1 MLRKIFPRTLL
12 FRSLLI
18 VIAPIILIQIVV
30 GGVFF
35 DSIWYKTNRGLV
47 RSAAN
52 EINTFLALYPEF
64 KQKNKS
70 NELINIYKDK
80 SGIIISIKKET
91 QQLPSTETVK
101 WYSLYDKIVLE
112 EFSEK
117 IKNPYWHNVRFNSSY
132 VQVLVLLNKN
142 EVIEFLVPK
151 SKIRSTSGRIFA
163 LWITVPSLIF
173 LFISIIFLRN
183 QIRPIVLL
191 SQAAERFGKGQFDSD
206 FKVSGALEI
215 RQASYEFERMKR
227 RILKHISQR
236 TAMLSGISH
245 DLKTPLTR
253 LKLQIELL
261 NKNQKLN
268 SLKEEITEMEK
279 MINEYL
285 DFASNQYSQPVEKF
299 NIVQLIQ
306 NLIDKSFKKNIKI
319 KSPKSLIFSGRKNLI
334 RRCIANI
341 INNSQKYAENIS
353 ITCKKIKKTILI
365 NIDDDGPGIADEH
378 KEKVFRPFYRVD
390 KSRSLKD
397 SNVGLGL
404 SIVEDIVNSHG
415 GTVKLL
421 NNPKGKGLIILLISC
436 LMSFAVKIPN

>member
-1 MLRKIFPRTLL
+1 MLEKIFPRTL
-12 FRSLLI
+12 FVRSLIIL
-18 VIAPIILIQIVV
+18 IAPILLMQIVI
-30 GGVFF
+30 GSVFF
-35 DSIWYKTNRGLV
+35 DSVWFKTHKALV
-47 RSAAN
+47 RITAG
-52 EINTFLALYPEF
+52 EINTFLVLYPEF
-64 KQKNKS
+64 EKKNEVNK
-70 NELINIYKDK
+70 LIKTYGEKN
-80 SGIIISIKKET
+80 GIQISFKTEIKK
-91 QQLPSTETVK
+91 LPSQDLTK
-101 WYSLYDKIVLE
+101 WYSLYDQIIKE
-112 EFSEK
+112 EFTK
-117 IKNPYWHNVRFNSSY
+117 KLADPFWHNVRFDSDY
-132 VQVLVLLNKN
+132 VQIFILNN
-142 EVIEFLVPK
+142 NQIIEFLIPK
-151 SKIRSTSGRIFA
+151 SNIRSKSGRIFA
-163 LWITVPSLIF
+163 LWIIIPSLIF
-173 LFISIIFLRN
+173 LLISLIFLRN
-183 QIRPIVLL
+183 QLKPIILL
-191 SQAAERFGKGQFDSD
+191 SRAAEKFGKGQYDSD

-215 RQASYEFERMKR
+215 RQASYEFERMKK

-285 DFASNQYSQPVEKF
+285 DFASNQYSQPIENF

-306 NLIDKSFKKNIKI
+306 NLIDKSFKKNIRI
-319 KSPKSLIFSGRKNLI
+319 KSPKNLLFSGRKNLI
-334 RRCIANI
+334 RRCIANL

-353 ITCKKIKKTILI
+353 ITCKKIKTTIQI

-390 KSRSLKD
+390 KSRTLNE

-421 NNPKGKGLIILLISC
+421 NNPKGKGLRVSL
-436 LMSFAVKIPN
+436 SFPN

>member
-1 MLRKIFPRTLL
+1 MLRKIFPKTLL

-52 EINTFLALYPEF
+52 EVNTFLALYPEY
-64 KQKNKS
+64 KQKNKT
-70 NELINIYKDK
+70 NELIDIYKDK
-80 SGIIISIKKET
+80 SGLIISVKKET

-112 EFSEK
+112 EFTDK
-117 IKNPYWHNVRFNSSY
+117 IKNPYWQNVRFNSSF
-132 VQVLVLLNKN
+132 VQVLVMLNKN

-163 LWITVPSLIF
+163 LWITIPSLIF

-183 QIRPIVLL
+183 QIRPIVHL
-191 SQAAERFGKGQFDSD
+191 SQAVERFGKGQFDSD

-285 DFASNQYSQPVEKF
+285 DFASNQYSQPLEKF
-299 NIVQLIQ
+299 DIIQLIQ
-306 NLIDKSFKKNIKI
+306 NLIGKSFKKNIKI
-319 KSPKSLIFSGRKNLI
+319 KTPKNLIFSGRKNLI

-341 INNSQKYAENIS
+341 INNSQKYSENIS
-353 ITCKKIKKTILI
+353 ITCKKIKKTIKI

-378 KEKVFRPFYRVD
+378 KEMVFRPFYRVD

-421 NNPKGKGLIILLISC
+421 NNPKGKGLRVSL
-436 LMSFAVKIPN
+436 SFPN

>member
-1 MLRKIFPRTLL
+1 MLRKIFPKTLL

-18 VIAPIILIQIVV
+18 VVAPIILIQIVV

-52 EINTFLALYPEF
+52 EINTFLALYPDF
-64 KQKNKS
+64 KQKNKT

-80 SGIIISIKKET
+80 SGLIISIKKET
-91 QQLPSTETVK
+91 QQLPSVETVK

-112 EFSEK
+112 EFTDK
-117 IKNPYWHNVRFNSSY
+117 IKNPYWHNVRFNSSF

-183 QIRPIVLL
+183 QIRPIVHL
-191 SQAAERFGKGQFDSD
+191 SQAVEKFGKGQFDSD
-206 FKVSGALEI
+206 FKVSGAVEI
-215 RQASYEFERMKR
+215 RRASYEFEKMKR

-285 DFASNQYSQPVEKF
+285 DFASNQYSQPAEKF

-306 NLIDKSFKKNIKI
+306 NLIDKNFKKNIKI
-319 KSPKSLIFSGRKNLI
+319 KSPKNLIFSGRKNLI

-353 ITCKKIKKTILI
+353 ITCKKMKNAIQI
-365 NIDDDGPGIADEH
+365 NIDDDGPGIADEY

-397 SNVGLGL
+397 NNVGLGL

-421 NNPKGKGLIILLISC
+421 NNPKGKGLRVSL
-436 LMSFAVKIPN
+436 SFPN

>member
-1 MLRKIFPRTLL
+1 MLRKIFPKTLL

-52 EINTFLALYPEF
+52 EVNTFLALYPEY
-64 KQKNKS
+64 KQKNKT

-80 SGIIISIKKET
+80 SGLIISIKKET

-112 EFSEK
+112 EFTDK
-117 IKNPYWHNVRFNSSY
+117 IKNPYWHNVRFNSSF

-183 QIRPIVLL
+183 QIRPIVNL
-191 SQAAERFGKGQFDSD
+191 SQAAERFGKGQFDTD

-285 DFASNQYSQPVEKF
+285 DFASNQYSQPLEKF
-299 NIVQLIQ
+299 DIIELIQ
-306 NLIDKSFKKNIKI
+306 NLIGKSFKKNIKI
-319 KSPKSLIFSGRKNLI
+319 KSPKNLIFSGRKNLV

-341 INNSQKYAENIS
+341 INNSQKYSENIS
-353 ITCKKIKKTILI
+353 ITCKKIKKTIQI

-397 SNVGLGL
+397 NSVGLGL

-421 NNPKGKGLIILLISC
+421 NNPKGKGLRVSL
-436 LMSFAVKIPN
+436 FFPN

>member
-101 WYSLYDKIVLE
+101 WYSLYDKIVVE

-173 LFISIIFLRN
+173 LFVSIIFLRN

-215 RQASYEFERMKR
+215 RKASYEFERMKR

-319 KSPKSLIFSGRKNLI
+319 KSPKILIFSGRKNLI

-421 NNPKGKGLIILLISC
+421 NNPKGKGLRVSL
-436 LMSFAVKIPN
+436 SFPN

>member
-18 VIAPIILIQIVV
+18 VITPIILIQIVV

-35 DSIWYKTNRGLV
+35 DNIWFKTNRGLV
-47 RSAAN
+47 RSVAG
-52 EINTFLALYPEF
+52 EINTFLVLYPEF
-64 KQKNKS
+64 KEKKKS

-80 SGIIISIKKET
+80 SSLIISIKKET

-112 EFSEK
+112 EFSDK

-206 FKVSGALEI
+206 FKLSGALEI

-268 SLKEEITEMEK
+268 SLKEEINEMEK

-365 NIDDDGPGIADEH
+365 NIDDDGPGISDEH

-421 NNPKGKGLIILLISC
+421 NNPKGKGLRVSL
-436 LMSFAVKIPN
+436 SFPN

>member
-1 MLRKIFPRTLL
+1 M
-12 FRSLLI
+12 SLE
-18 VIAPIILIQIVV
+18 
-30 GGVFF
+30 GFFF

-52 EINTFLALYPEF
+52 EVNTFLALYPEY
-64 KQKNKS
+64 KQKNKT
-70 NELINIYKDK
+70 NELINIYRDK
-80 SGIIISIKKET
+80 SGLIISIKKET

-112 EFSEK
+112 EFTDK
-117 IKNPYWHNVRFNSSY
+117 IKNPYWHNVRFNSSF

-183 QIRPIVLL
+183 QIRPIVHL
-191 SQAAERFGKGQFDSD
+191 SQAAEKFGKGQFDTD

-285 DFASNQYSQPVEKF
+285 DFASNQYSQPLEKF
-299 NIVQLIQ
+299 NIVELIQ
-306 NLIDKSFKKNIKI
+306 NLIGKSFKKNIKI
-319 KSPKSLIFSGRKNLI
+319 KSPKNLIFSGRKNLI

-341 INNSQKYAENIS
+341 INNSQKYSENVS
-353 ITCKKIKKTILI
+353 ITCKKVKKTIQI

-397 SNVGLGL
+397 SSVGLGL

-421 NNPKGKGLIILLISC
+421 NSPKGKGLRVSL
-436 LMSFAVKIPN
+436 SFPN

>member
-1 MLRKIFPRTLL
+1 MLRKIFPKTLL

-52 EINTFLALYPEF
+52 EVNTFLALYPEY
-64 KQKNKS
+64 KQKNKT

-80 SGIIISIKKET
+80 SGLIISIKKET

-112 EFSEK
+112 EFTDK
-117 IKNPYWHNVRFNSSY
+117 IKNPYWHNVRFNSSF

-183 QIRPIVLL
+183 QIRPIVHL

-285 DFASNQYSQPVEKF
+285 DFASNQYSQPLEKF
-299 NIVQLIQ
+299 DIIELIQ
-306 NLIDKSFKKNIKI
+306 NLIGKSFKKNIKI
-319 KSPKSLIFSGRKNLI
+319 KSPINLIFSGRKNLI

-341 INNSQKYAENIS
+341 INNSQKYSENIL
-353 ITCKKIKKTILI
+353 ITCKKIKKTIQI

-397 SNVGLGL
+397 NSVGLGL

-421 NNPKGKGLIILLISC
+421 NNPKGKGLRVSL
-436 LMSFAVKIPN
+436 SFPN

>member
-1 MLRKIFPRTLL
+1 MLRKIFPKTLL

-52 EINTFLALYPEF
+52 EVNTFLALYPEY
-64 KQKNKS
+64 KQKNKT

-80 SGIIISIKKET
+80 SGLIISIKKET

-112 EFSEK
+112 EFTDK
-117 IKNPYWHNVRFNSSY
+117 IKNPYWHNVRFNSSF

-183 QIRPIVLL
+183 QIRPIVHL

-285 DFASNQYSQPVEKF
+285 DFASNQYSQPLEKF
-299 NIVQLIQ
+299 DIIQLIQ
-306 NLIDKSFKKNIKI
+306 NLIGKSFKKNIKI
-319 KSPKSLIFSGRKNLI
+319 KSPKNLIFSGRKNLI

-341 INNSQKYAENIS
+341 INNSQKYSENIL
-353 ITCKKIKKTILI
+353 ITCKKIKKTIQI

-397 SNVGLGL
+397 NSVGLGL

-421 NNPKGKGLIILLISC
+421 NNPKSKGLRVSL
-436 LMSFAVKIPN
+436 SFPN

>member
-18 VIAPIILIQIVV
+18 VIAPIILIQIVI

-64 KQKNKS
+64 KQKNKT
-70 NELINIYKDK
+70 NELINIYEDK
-80 SGIIISIKKET
+80 SGLIISIKKET

-112 EFSEK
+112 EFSDK
-117 IKNPYWHNVRFNSSY
+117 IKNPYWHNVRFDSSF
-132 VQVLVLLNKN
+132 VQVLVLQNKN
-142 EVIEFLVPK
+142 EVIQFLVPK

-299 NIVQLIQ
+299 NIIQLIQ

-319 KSPKSLIFSGRKNLI
+319 KSPKNLIFSGRKNLI

-341 INNSQKYAENIS
+341 INNSQKYSENIL
-353 ITCKKIKKTILI
+353 ITCKKIKKTIQI
-365 NIDDDGPGIADEH
+365 TIDDDGPGIADEH

-390 KSRSLKD
+390 KSSSLKD

-421 NNPKGKGLIILLISC
+421 NNPKNKGLRVSL
-436 LMSFAVKIPN
+436 SFPN

>member
-1 MLRKIFPRTLL
+1 MLKKIFPRTLL

-64 KQKNKS
+64 KQKNKA

-91 QQLPSTETVK
+91 QELPSTETVR

-112 EFSEK
+112 EFTDK
-117 IKNPYWHNVRFNSSY
+117 IKNPYWHNVRFNSSF

-142 EVIEFLVPK
+142 EVVEFLVPK

-173 LFISIIFLRN
+173 LFVSIIFLRN

-215 RQASYEFERMKR
+215 RKASYEFERMKR

-268 SLKEEITEMEK
+268 SLKEEINEMEK

-319 KSPKSLIFSGRKNLI
+319 KSPKNLIFSGRKNLI

-341 INNSQKYAENIS
+341 INNSQKYSENIL
-353 ITCKKIKKTILI
+353 ITCKKMKKIIKID
-365 NIDDDGPGIADEH
+365 IDDDGPGIADEH

-415 GTVKLL
+415 GNVKLL
-421 NNPKGKGLIILLISC
+421 NNPKGKGLRVSL
-436 LMSFAVKIPN
+436 SFPN

>member
-70 NELINIYKDK
+70 NELVNIYKDK

-299 NIVQLIQ
+299 NIIQLIQ

-365 NIDDDGPGIADEH
+365 NIDDDGPGISDEH

-421 NNPKGKGLIILLISC
+421 NNPKGKGLRVSL
-436 LMSFAVKIPN
+436 SFPN

>member
-1 MLRKIFPRTLL
+1 MLRKIFPKTLL

-18 VIAPIILIQIVV
+18 VVAPIILIQIVV

-52 EINTFLALYPEF
+52 EINTFLALYPDF
-64 KQKNKS
+64 KQKNKT

-80 SGIIISIKKET
+80 SGLIISIKKET
-91 QQLPSTETVK
+91 QQLPSVETVK

-112 EFSEK
+112 EFTDK
-117 IKNPYWHNVRFNSSY
+117 IKNPYWHNVRFNSSF

-173 LFISIIFLRN
+173 LFVSIIFLRN
-183 QIRPIVLL
+183 QIRPIVHL
-191 SQAAERFGKGQFDSD
+191 SQAVEKFGKGQFDSD
-206 FKVSGALEI
+206 FKVSGAVEI
-215 RQASYEFERMKR
+215 RRASYEFEKMKR

-285 DFASNQYSQPVEKF
+285 DFASNQYSQPAEKF

-306 NLIDKSFKKNIKI
+306 NLIDKNFKKNIKI
-319 KSPKSLIFSGRKNLI
+319 KSPKNLIFSGRKNLI

-353 ITCKKIKKTILI
+353 ITCKKMKNAIQI
-365 NIDDDGPGIADEH
+365 NIDDDGPGIADEY

-397 SNVGLGL
+397 NNVGLGL

-421 NNPKGKGLIILLISC
+421 NNPKGKGLRVSL
-436 LMSFAVKIPN
+436 SFPN

>member
-101 WYSLYDKIVLE
+101 WYSLYDKIVVE

-421 NNPKGKGLIILLISC
+421 NNPKGKGLRVSL
-436 LMSFAVKIPN
+436 SFPN

>member
-1 MLRKIFPRTLL
+1 MLRKIFPKTLL

-52 EINTFLALYPEF
+52 EVNTFLALYPEY
-64 KQKNKS
+64 KQKNKA

-80 SGIIISIKKET
+80 SGLIISIKKET

-112 EFSEK
+112 EFTDK
-117 IKNPYWHNVRFNSSY
+117 IKNPYWHNVRFNSSF

-183 QIRPIVLL
+183 QIRPIVHL
-191 SQAAERFGKGQFDSD
+191 SQAAERFGKGQFDTD

-285 DFASNQYSQPVEKF
+285 DFASNQYSQPLEKF
-299 NIVQLIQ
+299 DIIELIQ
-306 NLIDKSFKKNIKI
+306 NLIGKSFKKNIKI
-319 KSPKSLIFSGRKNLI
+319 KSPKNLIFSGRKNLV

-341 INNSQKYAENIS
+341 INNSQKYSENIS
-353 ITCKKIKKTILI
+353 ITCKKIKKTIQI

-397 SNVGLGL
+397 NSVGLGL

-421 NNPKGKGLIILLISC
+421 NNPKGKGLRVSL
-436 LMSFAVKIPN
+436 FFPN

>member
-1 MLRKIFPRTLL
+1 MLRKIFPKTLL

-52 EINTFLALYPEF
+52 EVNTFLALYPEY
-64 KQKNKS
+64 KQKNKT

-80 SGIIISIKKET
+80 SGLIISIKKET

-112 EFSEK
+112 EFTDK
-117 IKNPYWHNVRFNSSY
+117 IKNPYWHNVRFNSSF

-183 QIRPIVLL
+183 QIRPIVNL
-191 SQAAERFGKGQFDSD
+191 SQAAERFGKGQFDTD

-285 DFASNQYSQPVEKF
+285 DFASNQYSQPLEKF
-299 NIVQLIQ
+299 DIIELIQ
-306 NLIDKSFKKNIKI
+306 NLIGKSFKKNIKI
-319 KSPKSLIFSGRKNLI
+319 KSPKNLIFSGRKNLV

-341 INNSQKYAENIS
+341 INNSQKYSENIS
-353 ITCKKIKKTILI
+353 ITCKKIKKTIQI

-390 KSRSLKD
+390 KSKSLKD

-421 NNPKGKGLIILLISC
+421 NNPKGKGLRVSL
-436 LMSFAVKIPN
+436 SFPN

>member
-1 MLRKIFPRTLL
+1 MLRKIFPKTLL

-18 VIAPIILIQIVV
+18 VITPIILIQIVV

-52 EINTFLALYPEF
+52 EINTFLALYPEY
-64 KQKNKS
+64 KQKNKT
-70 NELINIYKDK
+70 NELIDIYKDK
-80 SGIIISIKKET
+80 SGLIISIKKET
-91 QQLPSTETVK
+91 QELPSTETVK

-112 EFSEK
+112 EFTDK
-117 IKNPYWHNVRFNSSY
+117 IKNPYWHNVRFNSSF

-191 SQAAERFGKGQFDSD
+191 SQAAERFGKGQFDTD

-253 LKLQIELL
+253 LKLQIEIL

-285 DFASNQYSQPVEKF
+285 DFASNQYSQPMEKF
-299 NIVQLIQ
+299 NIIELIQ
-306 NLIDKSFKKNIKI
+306 NLIGKSFKKNIKI
-319 KSPKSLIFSGRKNLI
+319 KSPKNLIFSGRKNLI

-341 INNSQKYAENIS
+341 INNSEKYSENIS
-353 ITCKKIKKTILI
+353 ITCKQIKKTIQI

-397 SNVGLGL
+397 SSVGLGL

-421 NNPKGKGLIILLISC
+421 NSPKGKGLRVSL
-436 LMSFAVKIPN
+436 SFPN

>member
-18 VIAPIILIQIVV
+18 VIAPIILIQIVI

-47 RSAAN
+47 RSVAN

-64 KQKNKS
+64 KQKNKT

-80 SGIIISIKKET
+80 SGLIISIKKET

-112 EFSEK
+112 EFSDK
-117 IKNPYWHNVRFNSSY
+117 IKNPYWHNVRFDSSF
-132 VQVLVLLNKN
+132 VQVLVLQNKN
-142 EVIEFLVPK
+142 EVIQFLVPK

-299 NIVQLIQ
+299 NIIQLIQ

-319 KSPKSLIFSGRKNLI
+319 KSPKNLIFSGRKNLI

-341 INNSQKYAENIS
+341 INNSQKYSENIL
-353 ITCKKIKKTILI
+353 ITCKKIKKTIQI
-365 NIDDDGPGIADEH
+365 TIDDDGPGIADEH

-390 KSRSLKD
+390 KSSSLKD

-415 GTVKLL
+415 GTVKLF
-421 NNPKGKGLIILLISC
+421 NNPKNKGLRVSL
-436 LMSFAVKIPN
+436 SFPN

>member
-70 NELINIYKDK
+70 NELVNIYKDK

-365 NIDDDGPGIADEH
+365 NIDDDGPGISDEH

-421 NNPKGKGLIILLISC
+421 NNPKGKGLRVSL
-436 LMSFAVKIPN
+436 SFPN

>member
-52 EINTFLALYPEF
+52 EINTFLALYPDF
-64 KQKNKS
+64 KQKNKT

-80 SGIIISIKKET
+80 SGLIISIKKET
-91 QQLPSTETVK
+91 QQLPSVETVK

-112 EFSEK
+112 EFTDK
-117 IKNPYWHNVRFNSSY
+117 IKNPYWHNVRFNSSF

-183 QIRPIVLL
+183 QIRPIVHL
-191 SQAAERFGKGQFDSD
+191 SQAVEKFGKGQFDSD

-215 RQASYEFERMKR
+215 RQASYEFEKMKR

-285 DFASNQYSQPVEKF
+285 DFASNQYSQPAEKF

-306 NLIDKSFKKNIKI
+306 NLIDKNFKKNIKI
-319 KSPKSLIFSGRKNLI
+319 KSPKNLIFSGRKNLI

-353 ITCKKIKKTILI
+353 ITCKKMKNAIQI

-397 SNVGLGL
+397 NNVGLGL

-421 NNPKGKGLIILLISC
+421 NNPKGKGLRVSL
-436 LMSFAVKIPN
+436 SFPN

>member
-1 MLRKIFPRTLL
+1 MQ
-12 FRSLLI
+12 I
-18 VIAPIILIQIVV
+18 VI
-30 GGVFF
+30 GSVFF
-35 DSIWYKTNRGLV
+35 DSVWFKTHKALV
-47 RSAAN
+47 RITAG
-52 EINTFLALYPEF
+52 EINTFLVLYPEF
-64 KQKNKS
+64 EKKNQIDK
-70 NELINIYKDK
+70 LIKTYVEKN
-80 SGIIISIKKET
+80 GIQISFKKEIKK
-91 QQLPSTETVK
+91 LPSQDISK
-101 WYSLYDKIVLE
+101 WYSLYDQIIKE
-112 EFSEK
+112 EFTK
-117 IKNPYWHNVRFNSSY
+117 KLIDPFWHNVRFDSDY
-132 VQVLVLLNKN
+132 VQVFILSNN
-142 EVIEFLVPK
+142 QVIEFLIPK
-151 SKIRSTSGRIFA
+151 SNIRSKSGRVFA
-163 LWITVPSLIF
+163 LWIIIPSLIF
-173 LFISIIFLRN
+173 LLISLMFLRN
-183 QIRPIVLL
+183 QLKPIISL
-191 SQAAERFGKGQFDSD
+191 SRAAEKFGKGQYDSD

-215 RQASYEFERMKR
+215 RQASYEFERMKK

-261 NKNQKLN
+261 NKNKKLD
-268 SLKEEITEMEK
+268 SLKEEIIEMEK

-306 NLIDKSFKKNIKI
+306 SLIDKSFKKNIKV
-319 KSPKSLIFSGRKNLI
+319 KTTKNLIFSGRKNLI

-341 INNSQKYAENIS
+341 INNSQKYSDNIL
-353 ITCKKIKKTILI
+353 ITCKKIKKNILI

-390 KSRSLKD
+390 KTRSLKD

-421 NNPKGKGLIILLISC
+421 NNPKGKGLRVSL
-436 LMSFAVKIPN
+436 SFPN

>member
-52 EINTFLALYPEF
+52 EINTFLALYPDF
-64 KQKNKS
+64 KQKNKT

-80 SGIIISIKKET
+80 SGLIISIKKET
-91 QQLPSTETVK
+91 QQLPSVETVK

-112 EFSEK
+112 EFTDK
-117 IKNPYWHNVRFNSSY
+117 IKNPYWHNVRFNSSF

-173 LFISIIFLRN
+173 LFVSIIFLRN
-183 QIRPIVLL
+183 QIRPIVHL
-191 SQAAERFGKGQFDSD
+191 SQAVEKFGKGQFDSD
-206 FKVSGALEI
+206 FKVSGAVEI
-215 RQASYEFERMKR
+215 RRASYEFEKMKR

-285 DFASNQYSQPVEKF
+285 DFASNQYSEPAEKF

-306 NLIDKSFKKNIKI
+306 NLIDKNFKKNIKI
-319 KSPKSLIFSGRKNLI
+319 KSPKNLIFSGRKNLI

-353 ITCKKIKKTILI
+353 ITCKKMKKAVQI
-365 NIDDDGPGIADEH
+365 NIDDDGPGIADEN

-390 KSRSLKD
+390 KSKSLKD
-397 SNVGLGL
+397 NNVGLGL

-421 NNPKGKGLIILLISC
+421 NNPKGKGLRVSL
-436 LMSFAVKIPN
+436 SFPN

>member
-101 WYSLYDKIVLE
+101 WYSLYDKIVIE
-112 EFSEK
+112 EFSDK
-117 IKNPYWHNVRFNSSY
+117 IKNPYWHNVRFNSSF

-142 EVIEFLVPK
+142 EVIEFLIPK

-183 QIRPIVLL
+183 QIKPIIHL
-191 SQAAERFGKGQFDSD
+191 SQAAEKFGKGQFDSD

-215 RQASYEFERMKR
+215 RQASYEFEKMKR

-268 SLKEEITEMEK
+268 SLKEEIIEMEK

-285 DFASNQYSQPVEKF
+285 DFASNQYSQPIEKF
-299 NIVQLIQ
+299 NIIQLIQ

-319 KSPKSLIFSGRKNLI
+319 KSPKNLIFSGRKNLI

-341 INNSQKYAENIS
+341 INNSQKYGENIL
-353 ITCKKIKKTILI
+353 ITCKKIKKNIQI

-378 KEKVFRPFYRVD
+378 KEKVFRPFYRID

-421 NNPKGKGLIILLISC
+421 NNPKGKGLRVSL
-436 LMSFAVKIPN
+436 SFPN

>member
-18 VIAPIILIQIVV
+18 VITPIILIQIVV

-35 DSIWYKTNRGLV
+35 DNIWFKTNRGLV
-47 RSAAN
+47 RSVAA
-52 EINTFLALYPEF
+52 EINTFLVLYPDF
-64 KQKNKS
+64 KEKKKS

-80 SGIIISIKKET
+80 SGLIISIKKEI

-112 EFSEK
+112 EFSDK
-117 IKNPYWHNVRFNSSY
+117 IKNPYWHNVRFNSSF

-319 KSPKSLIFSGRKNLI
+319 KTPKNLIFSGRKNLI

-341 INNSQKYAENIS
+341 INNSQKYSDNIL
-353 ITCKKIKKTILI
+353 ITCKKIKKNILI

-421 NNPKGKGLIILLISC
+421 NNPKGKGLRVSL
-436 LMSFAVKIPN
+436 SFPN

>member
-18 VIAPIILIQIVV
+18 VITPIILIQIVV

-35 DSIWYKTNRGLV
+35 DNIWFKTNRGLV
-47 RSAAN
+47 RSVAA
-52 EINTFLALYPEF
+52 EINTFLVLYPDF
-64 KQKNKS
+64 KEKKKS

-80 SGIIISIKKET
+80 SGLIISIKKEI

-112 EFSEK
+112 EFSDK
-117 IKNPYWHNVRFNSSY
+117 IKNPYWHNVRFNSSFA
-132 VQVLVLLNKN
+132 QVLVLLNKN

-261 NKNQKLN
+261 NKNQKLD
-268 SLKEEITEMEK
+268 SLKEEIIEMEK

-299 NIVQLIQ
+299 SIVQLIQ
-306 NLIDKSFKKNIKI
+306 NLIDKSFKKNIKV
-319 KSPKSLIFSGRKNLI
+319 KTPKNLIFSGRKNLI

-341 INNSQKYAENIS
+341 INNSQKYSDNIL
-353 ITCKKIKKTILI
+353 ITCKKIKKNILI

-421 NNPKGKGLIILLISC
+421 NNPKGKGLRVSL
-436 LMSFAVKIPN
+436 SFPN

>member
-70 NELINIYKDK
+70 NELVNIYKDK

-215 RQASYEFERMKR
+215 RQASYEFEKMKR

-268 SLKEEITEMEK
+268 SLKEEIIEMEK

-306 NLIDKSFKKNIKI
+306 NLINKSFKKNIKM
-319 KSPKSLIFSGRKNLI
+319 KSPKNLIFSGRKNLI

-353 ITCKKIKKTILI
+353 ISCKKIKKTILI

-421 NNPKGKGLIILLISC
+421 NNPKGKGLRVSL
-436 LMSFAVKIPN
+436 SFPN

>member
-80 SGIIISIKKET
+80 SGITISIKKET

-101 WYSLYDKIVLE
+101 WYSLYDKIVVE

-268 SLKEEITEMEK
+268 SLKEEINEMEK

-319 KSPKSLIFSGRKNLI
+319 KSPKILIFSGRKNLI

-421 NNPKGKGLIILLISC
+421 NNPKGKGLRVSL
-436 LMSFAVKIPN
+436 SFPN

>member
-1 MLRKIFPRTLL
+1 MLKKIFPRTLL

-64 KQKNKS
+64 KQKNKA

-91 QQLPSTETVK
+91 QELPSTETVR

-112 EFSEK
+112 EFTDK
-117 IKNPYWHNVRFNSSY
+117 IKNPYWHNVRFNSSF

-173 LFISIIFLRN
+173 LFVSIIFLRN

-215 RQASYEFERMKR
+215 RKASYEFERMKR

-268 SLKEEITEMEK
+268 SLKEEINEMEK

-319 KSPKSLIFSGRKNLI
+319 KSPKNLIFSGRKNLI

-341 INNSQKYAENIS
+341 INNSQKYSENIL
-353 ITCKKIKKTILI
+353 ITCKKMKKIIKID
-365 NIDDDGPGIADEH
+365 IDDDGPGIADEH

-415 GTVKLL
+415 GNVKLI
-421 NNPKGKGLIILLISC
+421 NNPKGKGLRVSL
-436 LMSFAVKIPN
+436 SFPN

>member
-1 MLRKIFPRTLL
+1 MLKKIFPRTLL

-64 KQKNKS
+64 KQKNKA

-112 EFSEK
+112 EFTDK
-117 IKNPYWHNVRFNSSY
+117 IKNPYWHNVRFNSSF

-173 LFISIIFLRN
+173 LFVSIIFLRN

-215 RQASYEFERMKR
+215 RKASYEFERMKR

-319 KSPKSLIFSGRKNLI
+319 KSPKNLIFSGRKNLI

-341 INNSQKYAENIS
+341 INNSQKYSENIV
-353 ITCKKIKKTILI
+353 ITCKKMKKIIKID
-365 NIDDDGPGIADEH
+365 IDDDGPGIADEH

-415 GTVKLL
+415 GNVKLL
-421 NNPKGKGLIILLISC
+421 NNPKGKGLRVSL
-436 LMSFAVKIPN
+436 SFPN

>member
-52 EINTFLALYPEF
+52 EINTFLALYPDF
-64 KQKNKS
+64 KQKNKT

-80 SGIIISIKKET
+80 SGLIISIKKET
-91 QQLPSTETVK
+91 QQLPSVETVK

-112 EFSEK
+112 EFTDK
-117 IKNPYWHNVRFNSSY
+117 IKNPYWHNVRFNSSF

-319 KSPKSLIFSGRKNLI
+319 KTPKNLIFSGRKNLI

-341 INNSQKYAENIS
+341 INNSQKYSDNIL
-353 ITCKKIKKTILI
+353 ITCKKIKKNILI

-421 NNPKGKGLIILLISC
+421 NNPKGKGLRVSL
-436 LMSFAVKIPN
+436 SFPN

>member
-1 MLRKIFPRTLL
+1 MLRKIFPKTLL

-52 EINTFLALYPEF
+52 EVNTFLALYPEY
-64 KQKNKS
+64 KQKNKT

-80 SGIIISIKKET
+80 SGLIISIKKET
-91 QQLPSTETVK
+91 QRLPSTETVK
-101 WYSLYDKIVLE
+101 WYGLYDKIVLE
-112 EFSEK
+112 EFTDK
-117 IKNPYWHNVRFNSSY
+117 IKNPYWHNVRFNSSF

-183 QIRPIVLL
+183 QIRPIVHL

-285 DFASNQYSQPVEKF
+285 DFASNQYSQPLEKF
-299 NIVQLIQ
+299 DIIELIQ
-306 NLIDKSFKKNIKI
+306 NLIGKSFKKNIKI
-319 KSPKSLIFSGRKNLI
+319 KSPKNLIFSGRKNLI

-341 INNSQKYAENIS
+341 INNSQKYSENIL
-353 ITCKKIKKTILI
+353 ITCKKIKKTIQI

-397 SNVGLGL
+397 NSVGLGL

-421 NNPKGKGLIILLISC
+421 NNPKSKGLRVSL
-436 LMSFAVKIPN
+436 SFPN

>member
-70 NELINIYKDK
+70 NELVNIYKDK

-91 QQLPSTETVK
+91 QQLPSAETVK

-341 INNSQKYAENIS
+341 INNSQKYAENIL

-421 NNPKGKGLIILLISC
+421 NNPKGKGLRVSL
-436 LMSFAVKIPN
+436 SFPN

>member
-1 MLRKIFPRTLL
+1 MLRKIFPKTLL

-52 EINTFLALYPEF
+52 EVNTFLALYPEY
-64 KQKNKS
+64 KQKNKT

-80 SGIIISIKKET
+80 SGLIISIKKET

-112 EFSEK
+112 EFTDK
-117 IKNPYWHNVRFNSSY
+117 IKNPYWHNVRFNSSF
-132 VQVLVLLNKN
+132 VQVLVLLNKY

-183 QIRPIVLL
+183 QIRPIVHL

-285 DFASNQYSQPVEKF
+285 DFASNQYSQPLEKF
-299 NIVQLIQ
+299 DIIELIQ

-319 KSPKSLIFSGRKNLI
+319 KSPKNLIFSGRKNLI

-341 INNSQKYAENIS
+341 INNSQKYSENIS
-353 ITCKKIKKTILI
+353 ITCKKIKKTIQI
-365 NIDDDGPGIADEH
+365 NIDDNGPGIADEH

-397 SNVGLGL
+397 NSVGLGL

-421 NNPKGKGLIILLISC
+421 NNPKGKGLRVSL
-436 LMSFAVKIPN
+436 FFPN

>member
-1 MLRKIFPRTLL
+1 MLKKIFPRTLL

-64 KQKNKS
+64 KQKNKA

-112 EFSEK
+112 EFTDK
-117 IKNPYWHNVRFNSSY
+117 IKNPYWHNVRFNSSF

-173 LFISIIFLRN
+173 LFVSIIFLRN

-319 KSPKSLIFSGRKNLI
+319 KSPKNLIFSGRKNLI

-341 INNSQKYAENIS
+341 INNSQKYSENIL
-353 ITCKKIKKTILI
+353 ITCKKMKKIIKID
-365 NIDDDGPGIADEH
+365 IDDDGPGIADEH

-415 GTVKLL
+415 GNVKLL
-421 NNPKGKGLIILLISC
+421 NNPKGKGLRVSL
-436 LMSFAVKIPN
+436 SFPN

>member
-1 MLRKIFPRTLL
+1 MLRKIFPKTLL

-52 EINTFLALYPEF
+52 EVNTFLALYPEY
-64 KQKNKS
+64 KQKNKT

-80 SGIIISIKKET
+80 SGLIISIKKET

-112 EFSEK
+112 EFTDK
-117 IKNPYWHNVRFNSSY
+117 IKNPYWHNVRFNSSF

-183 QIRPIVLL
+183 QIRPIVHL

-285 DFASNQYSQPVEKF
+285 DFASNKYSQTLEKF
-299 NIVQLIQ
+299 DIIELIQ
-306 NLIDKSFKKNIKI
+306 NLISKSFKKNIKI
-319 KSPKSLIFSGRKNLI
+319 KSPKNLIFSGRKNLI

-341 INNSQKYAENIS
+341 INNSQKYSENIL
-353 ITCKKIKKTILI
+353 ITCKKIKKTIQI

-397 SNVGLGL
+397 NSVGLGL

-421 NNPKGKGLIILLISC
+421 NNPKSKGLRVSL
-436 LMSFAVKIPN
+436 SFPN

>member
-52 EINTFLALYPEF
+52 EINTFLALYPEY
-64 KQKNKS
+64 KQRNKS

-112 EFSEK
+112 EFSDK

-132 VQVLVLLNKN
+132 VQVLVLDKN
-142 EVIEFLVPK
+142 EVIEFLIPK
-151 SKIRSTSGRIFA
+151 TKIRSTSGRIFA

-183 QIRPIVLL
+183 QIKPIVLL

-215 RQASYEFERMKR
+215 RQASYEFEKMKR

-268 SLKEEITEMEK
+268 SLKEEIIEMEK

-306 NLIDKSFKKNIKI
+306 NLINKSFKKNIKM
-319 KSPKSLIFSGRKNLI
+319 KSPKNLIFSGRKNLI

-353 ITCKKIKKTILI
+353 ISCKKIKKTILI

-421 NNPKGKGLIILLISC
+421 NNPKGKGLRVSL
-436 LMSFAVKIPN
+436 SFPN